1 MNGFSPIAAL
11 RASYWIFVLP
21 ALLLLAGFYVLPVL
35 GVLWLSVTVPEP
47 GLGNYAMLFTNQT
60 IAKVLVVTVRVCVIS
75 TAITL
80 VAGYVVA
87 YILVHVGERQ
97 RQFLLFFV
105 LLPFWLSVLVR
116 SFAWLILLGRQGV
129 VNDTLVSLGLI
140 DQPLS
145 LIRNEFGVIV
155 GMIHYM
161 LPYAILP
168 LFAGMRGIDQRLVF
182 AARGLGFGPI
192 GAFLRVFLP
201 LSLPGVV
208 SASVLVF
215 VMSLG
220 FYITPAILGGGKT
233 VMIAE
238 YIAFNILENVRW
250 ELATMLA
257 SVLLITIFGIL
268 FAVSR
273 FFDLRRMFGAA
284 T

>member
-1 MNGFSPIAAL
+1 MSPLSSL
-11 RASYWIFVLP
+11 RASYWILVLP
-21 ALLLLAGFYVLPVL
+21 ALLLLAALYAVPVL
-35 GVLWLSVTVPEP
+35 SVLWLSVTIPEP
-47 GLGNYAMLFTNQT
+47 GLANYAQLFTNET
-60 IAKVLVVTVRVCVIS
+60 IARVLVVTIRVCLIS
-75 TAITL
+75 TVITL
-80 VAGYVVA
+80 LAGYVVA
-87 YILVHVGERQ
+87 YVLIHVSERQ
-97 RQFLLFFV
+97 RQYLLFFV

-129 VNDTLVSLGLI
+129 VNDTLISLGMI

-155 GMIHYM
+155 GMVHYM
-161 LPYAILP
+161 LPYAVLP
-168 LFAGMRGIDQRLVF
+168 LFAGMRGIDGRLVF
-182 AARGLGFGPI
+182 AARGLGFGPV
-192 GAFLRVFLP
+192 GAFWRVFFP

-208 SASVLVF
+208 SAAVLVF

-220 FYITPAILGGGKT
+220 FYVTPAILGGGKT

-238 YIAFNILENVRW
+238 YIAFNILENIRW

-257 SVLLITIFGIL
+257 SVLLITIFAIL

-284 T
+284 A